1 MDFSLTEETR
11 MLKNNAEKFMKEKS
25 PSSFVKNILKEEKG
39 FSEAIWKEM
48 ADLGWLGLIYGEPYG
63 GSGGEIFDLFV
74 LFEEMGKAV
83 FPSPFFCSAVFAGL
97 LINEAGNESVK
108 KAYLPGI
115 IEGKKL
121 LTIGLQNEQGLYDYQ
136 NPALEAQEAGEGSY
150 RIKGTRLFVPYAHVA
165 DEIVVCARLM
175 GGSGVSGPTLFLT
188 KSKRPGI
195 RLTPLNTITGDK
207 EFAVTYADFPAMQK
221 DIIGLPGKGAVYVEK
236 IMPKLI
242 ALKCGEMVGGLSRV
256 VDMTVEYVKQR
267 IQFGKPL
274 GVLQVVQHYC
284 ADMTT
289 LLDTARLIAYQA
301 AYLISAG
308 LPCGKE
314 VAMAKA
320 WCSDSYKKTTQI
332 AHQLHGGIGFTEEHD
347 LHLYY
352 KHAKVSELDF
362 GDSWA
367 QRQKVADAMGVLM

>member
-1 MDFSLTEETR
+1 MDFTLRDESK

-39 FSEAIWKEM
+39 FSEALWKEM
-48 ADLGWLGLIYGEPYG
+48 ADLGWLGLIYAEPYG
-63 GSGGEIFDLFV
+63 GSGGDFFDLFV

-97 LINEAGNESVK
+97 LINEAGDESVK

-115 IEGKKL
+115 IEGKKV
-121 LTIGLQNEQGLYDYQ
+121 LTVGLQNEQCFYDYQ
-136 NPALEAQEAGEGSY
+136 KPALEARRGGKDSF
-150 RIKGTRLFVPYAHVA
+150 RIRGTRLLVPYAHVA
-165 DEIVVCARLM
+165 DETLVCAKVMKGPRSF
-175 GGSGVSGPTLFLT
+175 GSTLFIT
-188 KSKRPGI
+188 KAKGAGI
-195 RLTPLNTITGDK
+195 QLTPLNTITGEK
-207 EFAVTYADFPAMQK
+207 CFAVTYADYPATSK
-221 DIIGLPGKGAVYVEK
+221 DILGSIGKGAAYVEK
-236 IMPKLI
+236 VMPKLI

-256 VDMTVEYVKQR
+256 VDMTVDYVKQR
-267 IQFGKPL
+267 VQFGKPL

-289 LLDTARLIAYQA
+289 LLDTARMIAYQA
-301 AYLISAG
+301 ASLISAG
-308 LPCGKE
+308 LPCAKE

-320 WCSDSYKKTTQI
+320 WCSDAYKRATQV

-352 KHAKVSELDF
+352 KHAKALEMEF
-362 GDSWA
+362 GDSWV
-367 QRQKVADAMGVLM
+367 QRQKVAEAMGL

>member
-1 MDFSLTEETR
+1 MDFSLSEETK

-39 FSEAIWKEM
+39 FSEALWKEI
-48 ADLGWLGLIYGEPYG
+48 AGLGWLGLIYGESYG
-63 GSGGEIFDLFV
+63 GSGGDFFDLFI

-97 LINEAGNESVK
+97 LINEAGDERIK
-108 KAYLPGI
+108 KEYLPQI
-115 IEGKKL
+115 IEGKKIM
-121 LTIGLQNEQGLYDYQ
+121 TVGLRNDQGLYDYPD
-136 NPALEAQEAGEGSY
+136 PALEAREVRGGSY
-150 RIKGTRLFVPYAHVA
+150 RINGTRLLVPYAHVA

-175 GGSGVSGPTLFLT
+175 EGSRVFGPTLF
-188 KSKRPGI
+188 KMKGKECGI
-195 RLTPLNTITGDK
+195 QLTPLNTITGEK
-207 EFAVTYADFPAMQK
+207 HFAVTYADFPAAPK
-221 DIIGLPGKGAVYVEK
+221 DVIGVPGKGAAYVEK

-242 ALKCGEMVGGLSRV
+242 ALQCGEMVGGLSKV
-256 VDMTVEYVKQR
+256 VDMTVDYVKQR
-267 IQFGKPL
+267 VQFGKPL

-289 LLDTARLIAYQA
+289 FLDTARLIAYQA
-301 AYLISAG
+301 ASLISTG
-308 LPCGKE
+308 LPCAKE

-320 WCSDSYKKTTQI
+320 WCSDAYKKSTQI

-352 KHAKVSELDF
+352 KHAKVSELEF
-362 GDSWA
+362 GDSWV
-367 QRQKVADAMGVLM
+367 QRQKVAEAMGI